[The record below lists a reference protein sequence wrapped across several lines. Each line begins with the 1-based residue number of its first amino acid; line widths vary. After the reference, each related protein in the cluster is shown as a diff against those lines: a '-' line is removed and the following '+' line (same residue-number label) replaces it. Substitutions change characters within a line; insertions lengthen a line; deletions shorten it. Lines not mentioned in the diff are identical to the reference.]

1 SSRLWPRRRR
11 GRPRRA
17 PRRPRPAGAVR
28 RRGRGRGSRSV
39 PRDSSVAPSTFGGT
53 HSATLRDDSEDVPS
67 TVDNFVAATG
77 GGQWSAA
84 GRWRRG
90 VVRHRPAADGWATP
104 AGGGAGVALAVRLR
118 GGRAGPLSQ
127 ERLGEF
133 GVSRTQVS
141 SIAEANS
148 LTPV

>member
-1 SSRLWPRRRR
+1 
-11 GRPRRA
+11 
-17 PRRPRPAGAVR
+17 
-28 RRGRGRGSRSV
+28 V

-67 TVDNFVAATG
+67 TVDNFLAATG

-104 AGGGAGVALAVRLR
+104 AGGGERGSPWRSGSGGVEP
-118 GGRAGPLSQ
+118 GRFPKRDSG
-127 ERLGEF
+127 
-133 GVSRTQVS
+133 S
-141 SIAEANS
+141 SA
-148 LTPV
+148 